1 MLAAASA
8 LSLRLASL
16 ASTCSSPG
24 EALQVA
30 RALAVLAAP
39 PLGLAAIAAFVG
51 VALARC

>member
-39 PLGLAAIAAFVG
+39 PLGLAAIAAL
-51 VALARC
+51 VAVAFARC